1 VQHAVF
7 VQPGKV
13 EWRETEDPILQS
25 PGEAI
30 VRPIVVGRCDLDVGF
45 VRGVYPLASGTP
57 IGHSA
62 WANCGFC
69 PDRVPTLRVD
79 WADAPVAWN
88 SDAIYVA
95 AVRGGIG

>member
-1 VQHAVF
+1 MQHAVF

-13 EWRETEDPILQS
+13 EWRETEDPILQG

-57 IGHSA
+57 IDHEIIAEVINVGEA
-62 WANCGFC
+62 VKRIAAGQ
-69 PDRVPTLRVD
+69 RVCLCQPRFRAEYVTSVD
-79 WADAPVAWN
+79 A
-88 SDAIYVA
+88 
-95 AVRGGIG
+95 G

>member
-57 IGHSA
+57 IGHSPH
-62 WANCGFC
+62 GQ
-69 PDRVPTLRVD
+69 
-79 WADAPVAWN
+79 
-88 SDAIYVA
+88 IA
-95 AVRGGIG
+95 AFVLTVC